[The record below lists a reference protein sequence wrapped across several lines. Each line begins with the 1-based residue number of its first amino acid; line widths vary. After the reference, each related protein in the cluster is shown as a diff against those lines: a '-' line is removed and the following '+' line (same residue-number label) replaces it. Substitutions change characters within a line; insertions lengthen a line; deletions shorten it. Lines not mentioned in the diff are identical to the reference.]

1 MQQLSLFDTL
11 RSPAIRKPVVPHGGV
26 VQGEPDAVYRLRHP
40 RLAWDRATIELHQH
54 TDGLWMWS
62 ASFYCD
68 NYGGS
73 YRVGPKWGRFAQTR
87 DDALFY
93 AASEIED
100 RLKSRPGKEAALV
113 LAWIVTLKENPKALS

>member
-11 RSPAIRKPVVPHGGV
+11 RSPAIRKPVEPHGGV

-68 NYGGS
+68 NSGGG
-73 YRVGPKWGRFAQTR
+73 YRVGPKWGRFAETR
-87 DDALFY
+87 DDACSTPLP
-93 AASEIED
+93 
-100 RLKSRPGKEAALV
+100 KSRRGS
-113 LAWIVTLKENPKALS
+113 KASQAKTPRSSSHGS